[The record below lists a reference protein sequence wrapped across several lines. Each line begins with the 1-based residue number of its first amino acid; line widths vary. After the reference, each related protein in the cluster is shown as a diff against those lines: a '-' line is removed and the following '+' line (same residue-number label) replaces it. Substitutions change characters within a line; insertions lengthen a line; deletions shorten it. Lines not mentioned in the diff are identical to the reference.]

1 MKLSQQFSQ
10 FIRPN
15 DFKDTTWWLRNTKLL
30 SRRYYLMNMLLT
42 LLTLIAIFFIDRTLG
57 KALDSQRNNKDI
69 FRKDLRGMQSVKE
82 MLSSDRANF
91 YTNPQKTGTNDTSTF
106 DRFSVF
112 VPNDVSAFI
121 QISVTNDIPATTTS
135 SFKQLNVPTIATLI
149 DLWTCDNSLSFHFN
163 TITAT
168 STAKLTLISATT
180 TAQMNSSIFESSDTR
195 NKTLSALRWRQLIN
209 VLVYIRQVTTTRR
222 DRTKSTNNMT
232 NTITMV
238 LEPLAPPAAWIWWIH
253 ASQGLG
259 CLPHIFSN
267 APVEAI

>member
-1 MKLSQQFSQ
+1 
-10 FIRPN
+10 
-15 DFKDTTWWLRNTKLL
+15 
-30 SRRYYLMNMLLT
+30 MNMLLT

-195 NKTLSALRWRQLIN
+195 NKTLSALR
-209 VLVYIRQVTTTRR
+209 
-222 DRTKSTNNMT
+222 
-232 NTITMV
+232 
-238 LEPLAPPAAWIWWIH
+238 
-253 ASQGLG
+253 
-259 CLPHIFSN
+259 
-267 APVEAI
+267 